1 MNYISPSFVLIYL
14 LFSSCSGDK
23 SGSVVTFLVEKAD
36 YIEKITVPGTVKAVV
51 NTPVLPPRISQ
62 LTVVRLASDGAFVR
76 KGDTICVLES
86 AELESSYK
94 TAITD
99 IETSEAGLKKTEAD
113 HKLNISLL
121 EAQLLNSEAQLK
133 ISYLDSLKMRFVSE
147 AQQKLLALQ
156 IQKAELEKQK
166 IEKKLTGARSIASAD
181 IRQKQ
186 LQIMQKKVKA
196 QSTADQLKS
205 LTMVAQRDGMVQRA
219 EAPVVRLMSTRGSG
233 MFGGPVKEGTVIMIS
248 SPVLEFP
255 DMSRMQISAS
265 VSESEFRKIEK
276 DQRAIITVD
285 AAEKLE
291 TTGRVNRKSLA
302 SGNSQRNMPS
312 RVKTYEVII
321 DVDSCHSMMKP
332 GLTADCEIFLKEEK
346 DTLFVP
352 SVSIFDRDSI
362 RVVYVKGK
370 RKFNPV
376 QVKTGTAGSS
386 FTVIAAGLKGR
397 ENVAL
402 TEPPSRLVSDEV
414 IAIDT
419 ASFHQ

>member
-1 MNYISPSFVLIYL
+1 
-14 LFSSCSGDK
+14 
-23 SGSVVTFLVEKAD
+23 
-36 YIEKITVPGTVKAVV
+36 
-51 NTPVLPPRISQ
+51 
-62 LTVVRLASDGAFVR
+62 
-76 KGDTICVLES
+76 
-86 AELESSYK
+86 
-94 TAITD
+94 
-99 IETSEAGLKKTEAD
+99 
-113 HKLNISLL
+113 
-121 EAQLLNSEAQLK
+121 
-133 ISYLDSLKMRFVSE
+133 MRFVSE